1 MITVGVDGSQAS
13 RAALRWA
20 GARTG
25 RLGPIEPVS
34 AYSMPWWALLTT
46 PALAT
51 SHPERTL
58 RDAAS
63 ALTERALADLDPSVP
78 CLTARIRRGSAGRI
92 LVRAAEDSGMLV
104 VGSRG
109 RNPLVATALGSVS
122 TYCVGHATVPVVVV
136 PQDVESTALKAL
148 VVGVDG
154 TDPSEAALEWALR
167 HADAGAT
174 VSVVNV
180 WQYTGPVHADEW
192 QDRKKFLTAQAW
204 PRVDEVLD
212 QAIQAVDRDD
222 VSIEKVIEFGDP
234 ASELAKLAASADA
247 LVVGRRTRKGL
258 DRLLSDSVTVSVSHH
273 LRGVLVVVP
282 SAP

>member
-1 MITVGVDGSQAS
+1 MAS

-25 RLGPIEPVS
+25 RFGPVQPVS
-34 AYSMPWWALLTT
+34 VYSLPWWALLTT

-51 SHPERTL
+51 SHPERTI
-58 RDAAS
+58 RDATS

-78 CLTARIRRGSAGRI
+78 CLTAHIQRGSAGKV
-92 LVRAAEDSGMLV
+92 LVELARESALLV

-122 TYCVGHATVPVVVV
+122 TYCVGHCSVPVVVV
-136 PQDVESTALKAL
+136 PQDRESVVLESL

-154 TDPSEAALEWALR
+154 TDPSEAALEWALQN
-167 HADAGAT
+167 ADPGAT

-180 WQYTGPVHADEW
+180 WQYTGPVRPEQW
-192 QDRKKFLTAQAW
+192 PDRRKFLTAQAW
-204 PRVDEVLD
+204 PRVEDVLD
-212 QAIQAVDRDD
+212 RAVAAVDRDD
-222 VSIEKVIEFGDP
+222 VVIEKIIEFGDP
-234 ASELAKLAASADA
+234 ASELTKLAASADA

-258 DRLLSDSVTVSVSHH
+258 DRLLSDSVTISVSHH
-273 LRGVLVVVP
+273 LLGVLVVVP